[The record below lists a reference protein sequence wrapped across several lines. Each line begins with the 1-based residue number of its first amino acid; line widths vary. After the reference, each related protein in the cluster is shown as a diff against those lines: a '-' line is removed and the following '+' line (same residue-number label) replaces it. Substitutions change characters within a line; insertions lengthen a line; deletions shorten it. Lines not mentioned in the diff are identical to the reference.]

1 MRDKFHDNAGG
12 QMSVDRRQAGGE
24 YEAPQQKTIKI
35 LGRDFRMP
43 ESRALRITIG
53 VLLVI
58 FGVLGFLPILGFWM
72 IPLGLI
78 VLSYEFATVR
88 RMRRR
93 GTVWWERRRRSN
105 GK

>member
-1 MRDKFHDNAGG
+1 
-12 QMSVDRRQAGGE
+12 MSVDRRQAGGK
-24 YEAPQQKTIKI
+24 YEAPQKKTIKI
-35 LGRDFRMP
+35 FGRDFRMP
-43 ESRALRITIG
+43 ELRALRITIG
-53 VLLVI
+53 VLLVV

-72 IPLGLI
+72 IPLGVI
-78 VLSYEFATVR
+78 VLSYEFAAFR